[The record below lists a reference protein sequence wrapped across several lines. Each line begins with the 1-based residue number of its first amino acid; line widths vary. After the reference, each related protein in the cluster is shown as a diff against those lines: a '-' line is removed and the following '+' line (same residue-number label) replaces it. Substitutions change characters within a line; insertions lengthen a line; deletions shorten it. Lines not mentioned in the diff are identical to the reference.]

1 MRISPA
7 LLRTAAIAALVTL
20 SACDTKPTT
29 IVAGP
34 PDDMADQLN
43 SAKPVELPPAMEA
56 SKSYRCKDNSVVY
69 VDWFAGGKQAN
80 LKSKKDGAPKMLKA
94 DEAGKPLTAEGGY
107 SLSGSSTA
115 ASITVEQPGKGKQD
129 CDA

>member
-1 MRISPA
+1 MRTPSA
-7 LLRTAAIAALVTL
+7 LLRTAAFAAILGLT
-20 SACDTKPTT
+20 ACNSQPTT

-69 VDWFAGGKQAN
+69 VDWFSGGKQAN
-80 LKSKKDGAPKMLKA
+80 VRAKKDGPPTVLKA
-94 DEAGKPLTAEGGY
+94 DEAGQPLVADGY
-107 SLSGSSTA
+107 AVSGDSKA
-115 ASITVEQPGKGKQD
+115 ASIDVTQPGKPKQS

>member
-1 MRISPA
+1 MRTPPT

-20 SACDTKPTT
+20 AACDNKP

-34 PDDMADQLN
+34 PDDMAAELN
-43 SAKPVELPPAMEA
+43 TAKPVELPPAMEA

-69 VDWFAGGKQAN
+69 VDWFTGGKQAI
-80 LKSKKDGAPKMLKA
+80 LKTSKDGSPTVLKA
-94 DEAGKPLTAEGGY
+94 EEDGKPFVADGY
-107 SLSGSSTA
+107 ELSGSSKAGSVSVT
-115 ASITVEQPGKGKQD
+115 QPGKGKQS